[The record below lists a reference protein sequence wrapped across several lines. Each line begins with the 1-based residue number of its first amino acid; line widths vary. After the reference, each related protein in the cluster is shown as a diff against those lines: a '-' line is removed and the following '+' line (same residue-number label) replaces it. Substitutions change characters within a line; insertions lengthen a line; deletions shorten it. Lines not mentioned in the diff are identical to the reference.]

1 MGKEADC
8 LSQKKERELEAV
20 RGDEDSDLDP
30 EKKMAGGKD
39 VGKKADTY
47 ER

>member
-30 EKKMAGGKD
+30 EKKNGWGKRC
-39 VGKKADTY
+39 G
-47 ER
+47 EES